1 MNEAPIKE
9 KSRLKVLLLAG
20 SLVIALGGI
29 VVYRMQQHTQFM
41 LRLEM
46 SPHDLTTSDVP
57 RLIRVLEDTSEGN
70 WEMQPRAARAIGNM
84 GPDAVEA
91 IPALIGKLDYFG
103 DSSIVRGALASIGVV
118 AVPAI
123 VEELRGGSEDKDLA
137 RILGAIGA
145 DAAEAVPLL
154 CEKVKSTNY
163 SMRREASWALGQIHA
178 NPTLAVPALISV
190 LNDPEVSVR
199 QRAVLALSH
208 FEASGQIVAAL
219 AKVKEDE
226 TEYVRTNAK
235 AVLFLISDEAPDEH
249 IRRAASEAVAEF
261 PE

>member
-1 MNEAPIKE
+1 MNETLKTN
-9 KSRLKVLLLAG
+9 KRLKVLLLTG
-20 SLVIALGGI
+20 TIVIVLGGI

-70 WEMQPRAARAIGNM
+70 WEMQPRAARALGEM

-103 DSSIVRGALASIGVV
+103 DSSIVRGALASIGVSSI
-118 AVPAI
+118 PAI
-123 VEELRGGSEDKDLA
+123 IEELRQGSDDRDLA
-137 RILGAIGA
+137 RILGMIGP

-154 CEKVKSTNY
+154 CEKVNSTNY
-163 SMRREASWALGQIHA
+163 SMRKEASWALGQIHA

-208 FEASGQIVAAL
+208 FEASEQIVSAL

-235 AVLFLISDEAPDEH
+235 AVLFLISDEASDEH
-249 IRRAASEAVAEF
+249 IRRAASEAVADF